1 MLYCRIRRRR
11 DRRFRTKILSG
22 QGYPFGKTYHN
33 SFSSSRNNIFNK
45 GNKKFNYLKILLIIL
60 IFAFFKLFTLGNS
73 VTVSAKE
80 NEAQKTIYES
90 IQKVLETLELDDIE
104 SLINDL
110 GILDGKS
117 LATLI
122 SDLISGNISNT
133 FADLFKK
140 LKSGISNIVFEFTPY
155 IASIL
160 SIILFI
166 AIIDALKPD
175 SFDKSVCSV
184 CVFIC
189 NLLIIGIVC
198 GVFLKNYTKIK
209 SVVEILTKQIEVVF
223 PVIMTLMTA
232 SGGSASIS
240 VFKPSVALLC
250 NVISVIF
257 GKFLMPIT
265 VFLLAFCAINSFSNV
280 IKADKAV
287 EFLKSVFKWVIGI
300 SSVFFCFF
308 VTTQGIA
315 ASVYDNVSLKALKY
329 AVGNSIPLINSL
341 LSSGFDVIVASCVLV
356 KNALGTL
363 SLIAIIYTVA
373 APILKL
379 VILSLILRLLAA
391 VSQSIANDSTI
402 KFISGAADCV
412 TYLATAVS
420 IVSICYMVT
429 VLITMCSL
437 GGSI

>member
-11 DRRFRTKILSG
+11 NRRFRAEILSG
-22 QGYPFGKTYHN
+22 QGYPFRETYRN
-33 SFSSSRNNIFNK
+33 SFSSACNNIFNK
-45 GNKKFNYLKILLIIL
+45 GYKKFNYLKILLVIL
-60 IFAFFKLFTLGNS
+60 IFVLFKFCILGNS
-73 VTVSAKE
+73 ITVTAKE
-80 NEAQKTIYES
+80 DEVQKTIYES
-90 IQKVLETLELDDIE
+90 IQKVLESLELDDIE
-104 SLINDL
+104 GLTNDL
-110 GILDGKS
+110 GLLNGKS
-117 LATLI
+117 LMTLI
-122 SDLISGNISNT
+122 GDLISGNISDT
-133 FADLFKK
+133 FADLSKN

-155 IASIL
+155 MASIL

-198 GVFLKNYTKIK
+198 GVFFKNYSKIK
-209 SVVEILTKQIEVVF
+209 GVVETLTKQIEVVF
-223 PVIMTLMTA
+223 PVVMTLMTA

-250 NVISVIF
+250 NVISVVF

-265 VFLLAFCAINSFSNV
+265 VFLLAFCAINCFSNV
-280 IKADKAV
+280 IKTDKAV

-373 APILKL
+373 VPIFKL
-379 VILSLILRLLAA
+379 VILSLLLRLLAA

-402 KFISGAADCV
+402 KFISGAADCT

-437 GGSI
+437 GVSI

>member
-1 MLYCRIRRRR
+1 M
-11 DRRFRTKILSG
+11 
-22 QGYPFGKTYHN
+22 
-33 SFSSSRNNIFNK
+33 IFAL
-45 GNKKFNYLKILLIIL
+45 LKIFICN
-60 IFAFFKLFTLGNS
+60 NS
-73 VTVSAKE
+73 IGVTAKDDE
-80 NEAQKTIYES
+80 GQKTIFES

-104 SLINDL
+104 GLTNDL
-110 GILDGKS
+110 GLLDGKS
-117 LATLI
+117 LTTLI
-122 SDLISGNISNT
+122 SDLISGNVSNT
-133 FADLFKK
+133 FDDLTKNV
-140 LKSGISNIVFEFTPY
+140 KSGISGAIFEFTPY

-166 AIIDALKPD
+166 AIIEALKPD
-175 SFDKSVCSV
+175 SFDKSICSI

-189 NLLIIGIVC
+189 NLLIIGTVC
-198 GVFLKNYTKIK
+198 GVFLKSYSKIK
-209 SVVEILTKQIEVVF
+209 GVVESLTKQIEVVF

-250 NVISVIF
+250 NVISVVF

-265 VFLLAFCAINSFSNV
+265 VFLLAFSAINSFSTV
-280 IKADKAV
+280 IKTDKAV
-287 EFLKSVFKWVIGI
+287 EFLKSVFKWVVGV

-315 ASVYDNVSLKALKY
+315 ASVYDNVSIKALKY

-363 SLIAIIYTVA
+363 SLLAIICTVA
-373 APILKL
+373 VPIFKL
-379 VILSLILRLLAA
+379 VILSLLLRLLAA

-402 KFISGAADCV
+402 KFISGAADCA

-429 VLITMCSL
+429 VLIMMCSL
-437 GGSI
+437 GVSI

>member
-1 MLYCRIRRRR
+1 M
-11 DRRFRTKILSG
+11 
-22 QGYPFGKTYHN
+22 
-33 SFSSSRNNIFNK
+33 IFAL
-45 GNKKFNYLKILLIIL
+45 LKI
-60 IFAFFKLFTLGNS
+60 FACNNS
-73 VTVSAKE
+73 VAVSAKE
-80 NEAQKTIYES
+80 DETQKTIFES

-104 SLINDL
+104 GLANDL
-110 GILDGKS
+110 GLLDGKS
-117 LATLI
+117 LTTLI
-122 SDLISGNISNT
+122 SDLISGNISNSFDELT
-133 FADLFKK
+133 KN
-140 LKSGISNIVFEFTPY
+140 LKSGISGAIFEFTPY

-160 SIILFI
+160 AIILFI
-166 AIIDALKPD
+166 AIIEALKSD

-198 GVFLKNYTKIK
+198 GIFLKSYSKIK
-209 SVVEILTKQIEVVF
+209 GVVESLTKQIEIVF
-223 PVIMTLMTA
+223 PVVMTLMTA

-250 NVISVIF
+250 NVISVVF

-265 VFLLAFCAINSFSNV
+265 VFLLAFCAINSFSTV
-280 IKADKAV
+280 IKTDKAV
-287 EFLKSVFKWVIGI
+287 EFLKSVFKWIVGV

-315 ASVYDNVSLKALKY
+315 ASVYDNVSIKALKY

-363 SLIAIIYTVA
+363 SLIAIICTVA
-373 APILKL
+373 VPIFKL
-379 VILSLILRLLAA
+379 VILSLLLRLLAA
-391 VSQSIANDSTI
+391 VLQSMANDSTI
-402 KFISGAADCV
+402 KFISGAADCL

-429 VLITMCSL
+429 VLIMMCSL
-437 GGSI
+437 GVSI

>member
-1 MLYCRIRRRR
+1 M
-11 DRRFRTKILSG
+11 
-22 QGYPFGKTYHN
+22 
-33 SFSSSRNNIFNK
+33 IFAL
-45 GNKKFNYLKILLIIL
+45 LKIFICN
-60 IFAFFKLFTLGNS
+60 NS
-73 VTVSAKE
+73 IGVTAKDD
-80 NEAQKTIYES
+80 EAQKTIFES

-104 SLINDL
+104 GLTNDL
-110 GILDGKS
+110 GLLDGKS
-117 LATLI
+117 LTTLI
-122 SDLISGNISNT
+122 SDLISGNVSNT
-133 FADLFKK
+133 FDDLTKN
-140 LKSGISNIVFEFTPY
+140 LKSGISGAIFEFTPY

-166 AIIDALKPD
+166 AIIEALKPD
-175 SFDKSVCSV
+175 SFDKSICSI

-189 NLLIIGIVC
+189 NLLIIGTVC
-198 GVFLKNYTKIK
+198 GVFFKSYSKIK
-209 SVVEILTKQIEVVF
+209 GVVESLTKQIEVVF

-250 NVISVIF
+250 NVISVVF
-257 GKFLMPIT
+257 GKFLMSII
-265 VFLLAFCAINSFSNV
+265 VFLLAFSAINSFSTV
-280 IKADKAV
+280 IKTDKAV
-287 EFLKSVFKWVIGI
+287 EFLKSVFKWVVGV

-315 ASVYDNVSLKALKY
+315 ASVYDNVSIKALKY

-363 SLIAIIYTVA
+363 SLLAIICTVA
-373 APILKL
+373 VPIFKL
-379 VILSLILRLLAA
+379 VILSLLLRLLAA

-402 KFISGAADCV
+402 KFISGAADCA

-429 VLITMCSL
+429 VLIMMCSL
-437 GGSI
+437 RVSI